1 MAPLIQKL
9 AATSIAEIER
19 LIAELREAKDYL
31 QSERERIER
40 EMARYMRL
48 TEMASTTA
56 KIISDAVSQWRP
68 AGRHQTSAASEDGAS
83 TASQNELGSDAAADI
98 KGD

>member
-1 MAPLIQKL
+1 MAPLIRRL

-19 LIAELREAKDYL
+19 VVAELREAKDLL

-40 EMARYMRL
+40 EMMHYLRF
-48 TEMASTTA
+48 TEMASTTV

-68 AGRHQTSAASEDGAS
+68 ADNQQKFEVMAPS
-83 TASQNELGSDAAADI
+83 TNRERGGSDREPAGPP
-98 KGD
+98 KGN